1 MCDKTLRTS
10 PYSLHCVPDQYK
22 TQEMCKEG
30 MHIRPTSW
38 ENSWENSFYVPDH
51 FKTQVMWD
59 DVVKSKD
66 LHLLQYVLDWF
77 VTQEQVK
84 IWCDDNERCDDN
96 EIVE

>member
-1 MCDKTLRTS
+1 
-10 PYSLHCVPDQYK
+10 
-22 TQEMCKEG
+22 
-30 MHIRPTSW
+30 
-38 ENSWENSFYVPDH
+38 
-51 FKTQVMWD
+51 MWD
-59 DVVKSKD
+59 DVVKRKD